1 MSLRGKLYIAVFA
14 VILAFIILCGALL
27 YINSVSISLSR
38 LESSTVDVLYRFYKL
53 NYAGNGVLV
62 SPDSLTSLQES
73 LRTDRKAF
81 ESSLESFSRNPS
93 VGRLSGEMKDRVQ
106 SAVSLW
112 STVTKFPL
120 DNMQSALGHLL
131 KNDEAVSILS
141 GGLLHNY
148 YTRARAPVLSDPDVV
163 NDVNQI
169 MSSVTR
175 FSFASES
182 YNNLLQEIAANVKAQ
197 VDQTTSAGVK
207 IAVILA
213 LLIIVAAGLFV
224 YFFAGRLA
232 RRVTQIESAMSR
244 VAEMDLTNRT
254 TDRASDEIGAL
265 GRHINGVLDILL
277 DFLRRVQ
284 GSAHMMM
291 ELRGRLAEG
300 AESSASSVNQ
310 ISDSISAIESQILT
324 LNSTIS
330 ESVNA
335 VLDVGEQI
343 GVLGDNLDSQIRS
356 VAATSASI
364 EEMAVSI
371 KNVAKVSEERR
382 RRSDELMRVIKEGE
396 AKVASSNALI
406 RAVAGEIGQI
416 LGVIDII
423 NDISDQT
430 NLLSMN
436 AAIESAHA
444 GEAGKGF
451 AVVAAEI
458 HKLAVSTAQN
468 SGVIGA
474 SLKSITAKIAQ
485 ATAESDASHKA
496 LEATSAEMATFVAA
510 LSEILVSMEELSA
523 GSTGVLEA
531 TSAVSEVTG
540 RISESSVAMRNHTKN
555 IEQAMRDLRS
565 ISEGVAEQIREIDQA
580 AKSVLGVVNAM
591 KGVSKET
598 TERIEDLSVASAL
611 FRTE

>member
-1 MSLRGKLYIAVFA
+1 MSLRGKLYIAVFS
-14 VILAFIILCGALL
+14 VILAFVVLCGALL
-27 YINSVSISLSR
+27 YINRLSVSLSR
-38 LESSTVDVLYRFYKL
+38 LESATVGVLYRFYRL
-53 NYAGNGVLV
+53 DYAANGVLV
-62 SPDSLTSLQES
+62 SPDSLTSLGDGLQAN
-73 LRTDRKAF
+73 RKAF
-81 ESSLESFSRNPS
+81 ESSLESFSKNPT
-93 VGRLSGEMKDRVQ
+93 VGRLSGEMRDRVQ

-112 STVTKFPL
+112 TTVTKFPL
-120 DNMQSALGHLL
+120 DNVQSALSHLL
-131 KNDEAVSILS
+131 KNEEAVSILS

-148 YTRARAPVLSDPDVV
+148 YTRSRAPVLSDSEVV

-169 MSSVTR
+169 TSSVAR
-175 FSFASES
+175 FSLASET
-182 YNNLLQEIAANVKAQ
+182 YNSLLQDIAANVKVQ
-197 VDQTTSAGVK
+197 VQRTTAAGVR
-207 IAVILA
+207 IAVILV

-224 YFFAGRLA
+224 YIFAGRLA

-244 VAEMDLTNRT
+244 VADRDLTNRT
-254 TDRASDEIGAL
+254 SDRASDEIGAL
-265 GRHINGVLDILL
+265 GRHINGVLDILV

-284 GSAHMMM
+284 GSAQMMM
-291 ELRGRLAEG
+291 ELRSRLAEG

-310 ISDSISAIESQILT
+310 ISESIGSIESQILN

-335 VLDVGEQI
+335 VLVVGEQI
-343 GVLGDNLDSQIRS
+343 AALSDNIDSQTRS

-371 KNVAKVSEERR
+371 KNVAKVSDERR
-382 RRSDELMRVIKEGE
+382 RRSDELMRIIKEGE
-396 AKVASSNALI
+396 AKVASTNGII

-474 SLKSITAKIAQ
+474 ALKSITGKIEQ
-485 ATAESDASHKA
+485 AMVESDASHKA
-496 LEATSAEMATFVAA
+496 LEAISGEMATFVAA

-531 TSAVSEVTG
+531 TGEVSEVTG
-540 RISESSVAMRNHTKN
+540 RISESSVAMRNHAKN
-555 IEQAMRDLRS
+555 IEQAMRDLRT

-580 AKSVLGVVNAM
+580 AKSVLGVVTAM
-591 KGVSKET
+591 KSVSRET
-598 TERIEDLSVASAL
+598 GNRIEDLSVASAL
-611 FRTE
+611 FRT